1 MKIIPYK
8 LCPSAL
14 SSYFIEQF
22 NQPRR
27 LKTQTVLSY
36 NQCNS
41 IAQIILWYFTDVDVN
56 YPTFKQVKNAAK
68 ILRKCKCTHVCVRFT
83 SRKIILGRFSDSQL
97 DVGWFI
103 PTRVLTW
110 LRWLEAWPE
119 LLPWSKFSVPQTLIE
134 ALMESL
140 IMDLTIF
147 LLIKFISEIGQELCV
162 KNNNV
167 EN

>member
-41 IAQIILWYFTDVDVN
+41 IAQIITIFYWCW
-56 YPTFKQVKNAAK
+56 
-68 ILRKCKCTHVCVRFT
+68 CKLSNIRTGEKFCVLMYVFVLHRE
-83 SRKIILGRFSDSQL
+83 KIILGRFSDSQL

-119 LLPWSKFSVPQTLIE
+119 LLPWSKFKWCPPNLDWGLDGVAHNGSHHLPPHQIHLRDWTGG
-134 ALMESL
+134 ALC
-140 IMDLTIF
+140 
-147 LLIKFISEIGQELCV
+147 K
-162 KNNNV
+162 K
-167 EN
+167 

>member
-41 IAQIILWYFTDVDVN
+41 IAQIILRYFTDVDVN
-56 YPTFKQVKNAAK
+56 YPTFERVKNAAR
-68 ILRKCKCTHVCVRFT
+68 ILRKCKCVCVRFT

-103 PTRVLTW
+103 PAR
-110 LRWLEAWPE
+110 P
-119 LLPWSKFSVPQTLIE
+119 
-134 ALMESL
+134 
-140 IMDLTIF
+140 DLTSLARSLARVVALEQI
-147 LLIKFISEIGQELCV
+147 QV
-162 KNNNV
+162 
-167 EN
+167 